1 VRTIEHDLPR
11 EIQYLACFDEAK
23 GRIQSFREMPDEMIS
38 SLINFIYQNK
48 GILLKKRRR
57 REFEKMTDME
67 VEAAEAVVRD
77 VFDMDVPGDG
87 PEDSDDHDPPAMRGR
102 R

>member
-1 VRTIEHDLPR
+1 
-11 EIQYLACFDEAK
+11 
-23 GRIQSFREMPDEMIS
+23 
-38 SLINFIYQNK
+38 
-48 GILLKKRRR
+48 
-57 REFEKMTDME
+57 ME